1 METGSSS
8 FESQNVLIVGTGA
21 VACLFAARL
30 SAGGVPVIMLGSWPA
45 GLQALSQ
52 NGVRLLEANGLE
64 TVQPVKA
71 LKSLAECQG
80 VRYALVLVKSWQ
92 TEVAAKQLS
101 RCLAPDGVALT
112 LQNGLG
118 NYNVLVHSLGSRR
131 VAQGAL
137 TLGATMISPGI
148 VRAAGGG
155 VVTLGMHPHMQGLTN
170 LLGRA
175 GMVVET
181 VSDFL
186 SVQWGRQVINSA
198 IHPVTAILGI
208 PNGEILQRPSARS
221 LLQTA
226 AREAAGVAVARGV
239 HLPYPDPV
247 IACEAIANQTAT
259 NISPMLQDVRRGA
272 PTEIDYING
281 AVVREGEKTG
291 VPTPVNRALMLL
303 VKALKPGG

>member
-1 METGSSS
+1 MEPSSS
-8 FESQNVLIVGTGA
+8 TLQRQDVLIIGTGA

-30 SAGGVPVIMLGSWPA
+30 SAGGVSVVMLGSWPA

-52 NGVRLLEANGLE
+52 TGAHLLEANGSE
-64 TVQPVKA
+64 IVQPVRA
-71 LKSLAECQG
+71 LKSLSECQG
-80 VRYALVLVKSWQ
+80 IRYALVLVKSWQ
-92 TEVAAKQLS
+92 TEIAAKQLA

-112 LQNGLG
+112 LQNGFG
-118 NYNVLVHSLGSRR
+118 NYNVLVQALGSRR

-137 TLGATMISPGI
+137 TLGATMIGPGI
-148 VRAAGGG
+148 VRSAGGG
-155 VVTLGMHPHMQGLTN
+155 VVTVGLHPNLQDMTN

-181 VSDFL
+181 VSDIL

-198 IHPVTAILGI
+198 IHPITAILGI
-208 PNGEILQRPSARS
+208 PNGELLQRPSART

-247 IACEAIANQTAT
+247 TACEAIATQTAT

-272 PTEIDYING
+272 PTEIEYING

-291 VPTPVNRALMLL
+291 VPTPVNRVLMLL

>member
-1 METGSSS
+1 MEANPTK
-8 FESQNVLIVGTGA
+8 SQDVLIVGSGA

-30 SAGGVPVIMLGSWPA
+30 SAGGVPVTMLGSWPA

-52 NGVRLLEANGLE
+52 SGVRLLEPNGTE
-64 TVQPVKA
+64 IVQPVLS
-71 LKSLAECQG
+71 LKSLSECMG
-80 VRYALVLVKSWQ
+80 IRFALVLVKSWQ
-92 TEVAAKQLS
+92 TEIAARQLAS
-101 RCLAPDGVALT
+101 CLASDGLALT
-112 LQNGLG
+112 LQNGFG
-118 NYNVLVHSLGSRR
+118 NYNVLLQALGSRR

-137 TLGATMISPGI
+137 TLGATMIAPGV
-148 VRAAGGG
+148 VRSSGGG
-155 VVTLGMHPHMQGLTN
+155 VITLGLHPRLQDMTN

-181 VSDFL
+181 VSDIL

-198 IHPVTAILGI
+198 IHPVTALLGI
-208 PNGEILQRPSARS
+208 PNGELLLRPSARN

-247 IACEAIANQTAT
+247 IACEAIASQTAT

-272 PTEIDYING
+272 PTEIEYING

-291 VPTPVNRALMLL
+291 VATPVNRALMLAI
-303 VKALKPGG
+303 KALKPGG

>member
-1 METGSSS
+1 MEAGNLQRP
-8 FESQNVLIVGTGA
+8 EVLIVGTGA

-30 SAGGVPVIMLGSWPA
+30 SAGGVPVVLLGSWPS

-52 NGVRLLEANGLE
+52 TGVRLLEADGKE
-64 TVQPVKA
+64 MVQPVRA
-71 LKSLAECQG
+71 LKTLSECQG
-80 VRYALVLVKSWQ
+80 VRNALVLVKSWQ
-92 TEVAAKQLS
+92 TEIVAKQLV
-101 RCLAPDGVALT
+101 RCLAPDGLALT
-112 LQNGLG
+112 LQNGFG
-118 NYNVLVHSLGSRR
+118 NYNVLVQALGSRR

-137 TLGATMISPGI
+137 TLGATLIAPGI
-148 VRAAGGG
+148 VRSAGGG
-155 VVTLGMHPHMQGLTN
+155 MITLGLHPHLQEMTN

-198 IHPVTAILGI
+198 IHPITAILGVA
-208 PNGEILQRPSARS
+208 NGELLQRPSARN

-247 IACEAIANQTAT
+247 VACEAIARQTAT
-259 NISPMLQDVRRGA
+259 NFSPMLQDVRRGA
-272 PTEIDYING
+272 PTEIEYING
-281 AVVREGEKTG
+281 TVVREGEKTG
-291 VPTPVNRALMLL
+291 VPTPVNKALMLL